1 MVYNRKG
8 IISYIVS
15 ALLAIT
21 SLNNLCA
28 YAEEVSTDDRVI
40 GDLGVI
46 GSSGVSYE
54 VLNAVIPVTCLD
66 SDLGESYEIEISQS
80 NEFDVE

>member
-21 SLNNLCA
+21 SLNNLGA

-66 SDLGESYEIEISQS
+66 SGLGESYEIEISQS